1 MLKLIFQYFGHLMW
15 RTGSLEKTLILGKI
29 KGRRRGWLRMRYGL
43 MASLTQWT
51 WVWASS
57 GSWCWTGKPG
67 LLQCMESKRVRQDW
81 APELKL
87 QLHDKDWNVCVCQWL
102 SCVQLFATPWTVAR
116 HAPLSME
123 FLRQEYWSGLPFPP
137 PQDLPDSGIKSRFP
151 EFQANSLPLHHL
163 GNQWINRSRQ

>member
-29 KGRRRGWLRMRYGL
+29 KGRRRGQLRMRYGW

-67 LLQCMESKRVRQDW
+67 LLQCMELKRVRQDW

-116 HAPLSME
+116 HAPLSTE
-123 FLRQEYWSGLPFPP
+123 FLRQEMY
-137 PQDLPDSGIKSRFP
+137 RM
-151 EFQANSLPLHHL
+151 SLILLHHIARTL
-163 GNQWINRSRQ
+163 PKSPVQKSSGVKVRASHWPQKG